1 MMETLILRM
10 RPYLRAVTVLNVY
23 IAAVI
28 AAGTTVVVGSAAA
41 GTASIGDSYAEF
53 WILAGLVAL
62 GEFLPVKTSDGHG
75 EITTSTIFTFALLLR
90 FGTFPAVVAQ
100 SIASILADLATQKR
114 AWKVAFN
121 VSQYAIALAG
131 SGAILG
137 LVSGA
142 DPFAPL
148 PGFDRAS
155 FPAILSAGAAFF
167 LLNSWLPRIGMALQ
181 ERIPIWRAL
190 IDDFVY
196 QASLNGILLTLS
208 PIVVMVGEKDFVYIP
223 LLAVPMAIVYKSATV
238 HAERD
243 YKAYLALH
251 DPLTGLPNR
260 ALFYDRVKQSISE
273 AGRRGT
279 ELAVLLIDLDRFK
292 EINDSLGHHA
302 GDLLLQRVGPRIKS
316 VLRESDTVARL
327 GGDEFAVLL
336 PDVDGADHASL
347 IAKRIDEALDEPFVL
362 EDLPEELTL
371 DVEGSIG
378 IALFPQQGGDVETL
392 IQRADVAMYLAK
404 EAHTGHEVYAYER
417 DRHSAGQLAM
427 LGELRRGLDNG
438 ELILHFQPKQTMDS
452 RDISCVEAL
461 LRWQSERRGLVLPG
475 EFIPPAERTGL
486 IHRIT
491 KTVIDQ
497 ALAQVREWQDD
508 GIDLR
513 VAVNL
518 ARRNLLDLRL
528 PGVVQEL
535 LTRWGIDPDLLEF
548 EITESSIMADPAR
561 AAHVLTQ
568 LSSIGVKLALDD
580 FGVGYS
586 SLSYL
591 TRLPVNEIKIDKSFV
606 MNMSHDDNDRVI
618 VRSTIELAHNL
629 GLTVVAEG
637 VEDEP
642 TWRDLLHFGCDVA
655 QGFHIGRPGTA
666 QEILGAL
673 EIRTARS
680 AG

>member
-1 MMETLILRM
+1 MMAALILRI
-10 RPYLRAVTVLNVY
+10 RPHLRVVTVLNVY

-28 AAGTTVVVGSAAA
+28 AAGTMVVIGSAAV

-100 SIASILADLATQKR
+100 AIASILADLATQKR
-114 AWKVAFN
+114 PWKVAFN
-121 VSQYAIALAG
+121 VSQYALALAA

-142 DPFAPL
+142 KPFAPL
-148 PGFDRAS
+148 PDFDRAS
-155 FPAILSAGAAFF
+155 FPAILSAGTAFF
-167 LLNSWLPRIGMALQ
+167 LLNSWLPRIGMALH
-181 ERIPIWRAL
+181 ERIPIWKAL
-190 IDDFVY
+190 VEDFIY
-196 QASLNGILLTLS
+196 QASLNGVLLTLS

-260 ALFYDRVKQSISE
+260 ALFFDRVKQSISE
-273 AGRRGT
+273 ARRRGT

-302 GDLLLQRVGPRIKS
+302 GDLLLQRIGPRIRS
-316 VLRESDTVARL
+316 VLREADTVARL

-347 IAKRIDEALDEPFVL
+347 IAKRIHEALDEPFIL

-378 IALFPQQGGDVETL
+378 IALFPGQGDDVETL

-475 EFIPPAERTGL
+475 EFIPPAERTG
-486 IHRIT
+486 
-491 KTVIDQ
+491 
-497 ALAQVREWQDD
+497 
-508 GIDLR
+508 
-513 VAVNL
+513 
-518 ARRNLLDLRL
+518 
-528 PGVVQEL
+528 
-535 LTRWGIDPDLLEF
+535 
-548 EITESSIMADPAR
+548 
-561 AAHVLTQ
+561 
-568 LSSIGVKLALDD
+568 
-580 FGVGYS
+580 
-586 SLSYL
+586 
-591 TRLPVNEIKIDKSFV
+591 
-606 MNMSHDDNDRVI
+606 
-618 VRSTIELAHNL
+618 
-629 GLTVVAEG
+629 
-637 VEDEP
+637 
-642 TWRDLLHFGCDVA
+642 
-655 QGFHIGRPGTA
+655 
-666 QEILGAL
+666 
-673 EIRTARS
+673 
-680 AG
+680 